1 MIQIE
6 DKSKTEESNERITFM
21 SLEEFLDIA
30 KELKNSNVEFST
42 VVIDSYNVIKGNK
55 GYI

>member
-30 KELKNSNVEFST
+30 KELKKSADEVST
-42 VVIDSYNVIKGNK
+42 IVIDSFDVIKEK
-55 GYI
+55 